1 MICDPEDKCFFLC
14 KYFVGWHLARFDPQ
28 WLSLRDNSAP
38 SSPEPTPFYL
48 SCLSVMSR
56 FDVVNTPPSSKAIYC
71 ALNKVSTPPS
81 LHRAWVPYLGPRFS
95 IRDHWAKV
103 RDSFCDNRLNDLFWL
118 ITLRGVKVRDSL
130 YNWGYIPSYKCAMCN
145 RRETTNHCF
154 LNCPRVKRVW
164 AHFRPVLSALLGFD
178 FLVNVC
184 TVFFF
189 CFSCDTKK
197 FRIASFVIKSVTYAI
212 WTFRN
217 KSTFHNGREEASALI
232 KYALHS
238 INGRVKLDFHRL
250 SREKFLRV
258 WGEPSFCFVRND
270 TLFFSF

>member
-1 MICDPEDKCFFLC
+1 ML
-14 KYFVGWHLARFDPQ
+14 
-28 WLSLRDNSAP
+28 
-38 SSPEPTPFYL
+38 
-48 SCLSVMSR
+48 
-56 FDVVNTPPSSKAIYC
+56 
-71 ALNKVSTPPS
+71 
-81 LHRAWVPYLGPRFS
+81 
-95 IRDHWAKV
+95 
-103 RDSFCDNRLNDLFWL
+103 
-118 ITLRGVKVRDSL
+118 DSL
-130 YNWGYIPSYKCAMCN
+130 YNWGYIPSYKCAICN
-145 RRETTNHCF
+145 RRERTDHCL

-164 AHFRPVLSALLGFD
+164 AHCRPVLSALLGFD

-189 CFSCDTKK
+189 CFSCDAKK

-238 INGRVKLDFHRL
+238 IKGRVKLDFHRL
-250 SREKFLRV
+250 SREKFLRA